1 MWLVNV
7 ILFPLRIL
15 SGILFAL
22 SYAAAVW
29 IGGFIVAMILIYK

>member
-22 SYAAAVW
+22 SYAAEAAIGLAV
-29 IGGFIVAMILIYK
+29 LLLR